1 MKRLALLLLL
11 PAVAC
16 SEKSDSPAPP
26 ETLDYVAANEKE
38 AHDKALEASGALLGT
53 LITRLTNELR
63 KNEKQP
69 EAVFSVCSDVA
80 QDLSRKIRAKYG
92 VDIHRTALRYRN
104 PKNKPD
110 AYERAWMEKEPT
122 RKDVN
127 PAGEGEIVTAADG
140 TREYRFIR
148 PLYLANLCT
157 VCHGPKEELSE
168 GVKAALAEHYPD
180 DRATGFRPKD
190 LRGVVSVRVPLA
202 K

>member
-1 MKRLALLLLL
+1 MKRFALLLLL
-11 PAVAC
+11 PVAAC
-16 SEKSDSPAPP
+16 SDKSETAAPP
-26 ETLDYVAANEKE
+26 ETFDYVAANEKE
-38 AHDKALEASGALLGT
+38 AHDKALSASGALLGT
-53 LITRLTNELR
+53 LITRLTNELMN
-63 KNEKQP
+63 KEP
-69 EAVFSVCSDVA
+69 HLALGVCSDEA
-80 QDLSRKIRAKYG
+80 QDLSRKIRAKHG
-92 VDIHRTALRYRN
+92 VDVHRTALRYRD

-127 PAGEGEIVTAADG
+127 PAGEGEIVIAADG

-148 PLYLANLCT
+148 PLYLSNLCS
-157 VCHGPKEELSE
+157 VCHGPTDELSDD
-168 GVKAALAEHYPD
+168 VKAALAERYPD